1 MATRRYGTSRGENFS
16 QINETVGAAVSSNN
30 MEFTFDLALN
40 LSKEDVLLGLEKIEY
55 YILNS
60 RTWPPA

>member
-1 MATRRYGTSRGENFS
+1 MATRRYGTSRGENFN
-16 QINETVGAAVSSNN
+16 QISEAVGAAVSSDS

-60 RTWPPA
+60 QTWPPA